1 MATTTKLKLIVFKPE
16 DLVIRAKALSFDG
29 IKIDRAGINYQL
41 TSEEVDRLIAHPDFP
56 RYLNKGLEVKEAE
69 TEEAEVIDPKANAQF
84 ADLSG
89 FTLNQI
95 DEIVNTTHDSEILR
109 KWLAGEKR
117 VKARRA
123 IENRIDAIAQG
134 QNYRYSSAV
143 TPIDTGV
150 K

>member
-1 MATTTKLKLIVFKPE
+1 MATATKLKLIEFKPE

-41 TSEEVDRLIAHPDFP
+41 TTEEVDRLVAHPDFP
-56 RYLNKGLEVKEAE
+56 RYHGKGLEIKEAE
-69 TEEAEVIDPKANAQF
+69 MTEAEVIDPKANAQF
-84 ADLSG
+84 SDLSG
-89 FTLNQI
+89 FTLAQI
-95 DEIVNTTHDSEILR
+95 DEVVNSTHDTEILK
-109 KWLAGEKR
+109 KWLAEEKR

-123 IENRIDAIAQG
+123 IENRIDAIGQG

-143 TPIDTGV
+143 TSIEGA